1 MCQCP
6 SWSPGSALP
15 SSFLLV
21 QREAGVMAPPTSQVS
36 SSWLLSDPAAAVICV
51 SEVAKGRSLSLS
63 YSAFQVTKK
72 EKIYNKLYHLTHE
85 CHLLMLPMC
94 SQIVPLPLTSD
105 KH

>member
-1 MCQCP
+1 
-6 SWSPGSALP
+6 
-15 SSFLLV
+15 
-21 QREAGVMAPPTSQVS
+21 MAPPTSQVS
-36 SSWLLSDPAAAVICV
+36 SSWLLSDPAAAAVVCG
-51 SEVAKGRSLSLS
+51 SEVAKGEISLS
-63 YSAFQVTKK
+63 YSAFQVNKK